1 MNMNYPTA
9 IRLYNIA
16 NKQGYSSKTLK
27 GLGKWFN
34 RISPEIPLA
43 LGGGMN
49 GDIILEKDWLFLNYQ
64 YTFNCM
70 LKASKTRV
78 GTTRSSL
85 WTSPKELD
93 ERGNPLALAGG

>member
-27 GLGKWFN
+27 GLGKWVN

-49 GDIILEKDWLFLNYQ
+49 GDIILEKD
-64 YTFNCM
+64 
-70 LKASKTRV
+70 
-78 GTTRSSL
+78 
-85 WTSPKELD
+85 
-93 ERGNPLALAGG
+93 